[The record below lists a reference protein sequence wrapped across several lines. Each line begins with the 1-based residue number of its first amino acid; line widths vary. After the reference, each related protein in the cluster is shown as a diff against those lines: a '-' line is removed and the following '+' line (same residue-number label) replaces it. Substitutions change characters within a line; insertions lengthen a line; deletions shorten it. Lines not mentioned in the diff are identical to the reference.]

1 MFGPSIPEVSP
12 ANVPD
17 GAYLVDVREV
27 NEWEQGHAP
36 SAVLVPMSQITGRL
50 DEIPSDGTVYVICAG
65 GVRSAEVAAWLIRQG
80 RDAVNVAGGMN
91 DWMTLGLPVVR

>member
-1 MFGPSIPEVSP
+1 MFGPQVPEVTV
-12 ANVPD
+12 ANLPD
-17 GAYLVDVREV
+17 EAYLIDVREI

-50 DEIPSDGTVYVICAG
+50 DEIPSDGTVYVICAA

-80 RDAVNVAGGMN
+80 RDAVSVAGGMN
-91 DWMTLGLPVVR
+91 DWMNLGRPVVR

>member
-91 DWMTLGLPVVR
+91 DWKTLGLPVVR